1 MPSPSQVPAANV
13 VIVAIGASAG
23 GLEATSRLLDA
34 VPATSGMAFIVV
46 QHLDP
51 THKSLLVELLAEH
64 TAMEVVAANEGCP
77 IVADTVYVIPPGS
90 YLSVRA
96 GALHL
101 SPPDARHGARLPFDY
116 LLKSLAQSCGAQTIA
131 VFLSGTGADGSAG
144 LPALKQAG
152 GHAIAQAPDEA
163 EYTGMPR
170 SAIDSGLVDRVLAL
184 ADMPAALCDM
194 AASKIPPADAATPAG
209 SGDHGADLVAILSF
223 LRDKTGHDFLPY
235 KPGTMARRIAR
246 RMALLA
252 LPPADLVGYLE
263 RLRDEPAECD
273 RLASDLLIN
282 VTNFFRD
289 PKVFETLEATILPE
303 TIRQLPSGQALRIW
317 VAGCSTGE
325 EAYSMAMICQDAL
338 SEARRDIKLQIFA
351 SDIDPDAIAIARE
364 GFYQPDITA
373 HVPAERL
380 ARHFIAEEGGYRVA
394 PALRGQVVFSVQN
407 VLTDPPFS
415 RIDLITCRNL
425 LIYLNTQA
433 QAKVLTLFHFALK
446 EGGTLVLGTSET
458 VGKAEDRFA
467 PIIGAEGCYR
477 HIAHSR
483 QGEAGFPFSFTD
495 KLPVLARDDRPAP
508 STRQANLAD
517 LCNRA
522 VLAHYAPAAVLIN
535 RQHECLFSIG
545 PTNRF
550 LRVAPGYATLDL
562 LAMASPALRTR
573 LRLAINR
580 AIKGELRVDGGR
592 TRLTA
597 DGATI
602 WFRITVECLAET
614 SENLML
620 VCFIEEP
627 APDPQAS
634 TDHTPTDGARI
645 AELERELA
653 ETQADLQ
660 ASIQQREIINQEHKS
675 INEEA
680 LSVNEEFQSAN
691 EELLTSKEE
700 LQSLNEELTA
710 LNSQLQETL
719 DRQRLASDDL
729 QNVLYSTNV
738 GTMFLDT
745 DLKIRFFTPAIKPL
759 FNVIPGDLGRPLAD
773 LRPVADDPDLL
784 IDAQLVLTDGATIE
798 REVAAP
804 DNVWF
809 MRRIF
814 PYRAHDSRVQ
824 GVVITFADITERKQS
839 IAAFEAAKHEAERA
853 NVAKSRFLAAASH
866 DLRQPLQVLTL
877 LKDQL
882 AHALNE
888 GDPARRAGDL
898 FARFDQTLRGLSGM
912 LDVLLNINQIEVG
925 AVNPHR
931 KVFCVTGMLDRL
943 RDEFMPLA
951 EARGL
956 SLTVLP
962 SAARV
967 ESDPLLLEQIIRN
980 LLGNAVKYTRQGRI
994 VIACRHRGG
1003 NLRIEVRDSG
1013 IGIEED
1019 QLQAIFE
1026 EFHQVDNP
1034 ARNRNQGLGL
1044 GLAIVQRLGDLL
1056 GHTIDV
1062 RSVPGKGSVFAVTV
1076 PCRTDD
1082 APPSPEAEPQ
1092 TGPDAE
1098 NTALPSDTAPSA
1110 RHRSAIVVV
1119 EDDPDLLDLLAQ
1131 LLRSRGHSVSCAPDA
1146 AVAMELIAKGA
1157 IRPDIL
1163 LTDYNL
1169 PGGKTGIELLAGLR
1183 AMLRKDLP
1191 AIVLTG
1197 DISTDA
1203 VAQIANEACIH
1214 LSKPVEPEA
1223 LMRAIGQLCSGAVI
1237 ASASGVAAAGT
1248 VGTGTLGP
1256 GDRAA
1261 VTYIIDDEAQIRLP
1275 IRDLL
1280 LNDGQAVMDFAS
1292 AEAFLAAYRPG
1303 TAGCLLID
1311 AHLPGLSG
1319 IGLLGKLRAR
1329 GDHVPVIMIT
1339 GDGDVGLA
1347 VEAMRAGASEFI
1359 EKPVGSADLLASI
1372 HRATAQSRD
1381 IRLVD
1386 EAHADAAQRAG
1397 ALTARQ
1403 KEVMTMVLAGHPSK
1417 NIAADLGISQRTVE
1431 NHRAEIMQRMG
1442 AKSIPELARKVLISG
1457 G

>member
-1 MPSPSQVPAANV
+1 
-13 VIVAIGASAG
+13 
-23 GLEATSRLLDA
+23 
-34 VPATSGMAFIVV
+34 
-46 QHLDP
+46 
-51 THKSLLVELLAEH
+51 
-64 TAMEVVAANEGCP
+64 
-77 IVADTVYVIPPGS
+77 
-90 YLSVRA
+90 
-96 GALHL
+96 
-101 SPPDARHGARLPFDY
+101 
-116 LLKSLAQSCGAQTIA
+116 
-131 VFLSGTGADGSAG
+131 
-144 LPALKQAG
+144 
-152 GHAIAQAPDEA
+152 
-163 EYTGMPR
+163 
-170 SAIDSGLVDRVLAL
+170 
-184 ADMPAALCDM
+184 
-194 AASKIPPADAATPAG
+194 
-209 SGDHGADLVAILSF
+209 
-223 LRDKTGHDFLPY
+223 LRK
-235 KPGTMARRIAR
+235 
-246 RMALLA
+246 
-252 LPPADLVGYLE
+252 
-263 RLRDEPAECD
+263 EPAECD
-273 RLASDLLIN
+273 RLANDLLIN
-282 VTNFFRD
+282 VTSFFRD
-289 PKVFETLEATILPE
+289 PKVFETLETVILPE
-303 TIRQLPSGQALRIW
+303 TIRQLAAGQALRIW

-325 EAYSMAMICQDAL
+325 EAYSMAMICHDAI
-338 SEARRDIKLQIFA
+338 AGTRRDIKLQIFA
-351 SDIDPDAIAIARE
+351 SDVDTDAIAIARE
-364 GFYQPDITA
+364 GFYQPDIA
-373 HVPAERL
+373 ANVPAERL
-380 ARHFIAEEGGYRVA
+380 ARHFIAEEGGYRVV

-415 RIDLITCRNL
+415 RINLITCRNL

-433 QAKVLTLFHFALK
+433 QAKVLTLFHFALN

-508 STRQANLAD
+508 NARQASLAD
-517 LCNRA
+517 ICNRA

-580 AIKGELRVDGGR
+580 AIKGEQRVDGGR

-597 DGATI
+597 DGTTI
-602 WFRITVECLAET
+602 WFRISVECLAET
-614 SENLML
+614 AENLML
-620 VCFIEEP
+620 VCFVEEP
-627 APDPQAS
+627 APSAHAA
-634 TDHTPTDGARI
+634 TDQTPADRTRI
-645 AELERELA
+645 AELEHELA

-660 ASIQQREIINQEHKS
+660 ASIQQREVTNQEHKS

-680 LSVNEEFQSAN
+680 LSVNEEFQSTN

-745 DLKIRFFTPAIKPL
+745 NLKIRFFTPAIKPL
-759 FNVIPGDLGRPLAD
+759 FNVIAGDLGRPLAD
-773 LRPVADDPDLL
+773 LRPVANDPDLL

-1169 PGGKTGIELLAGLR
+1169 PGGKTGIELLVGLR

-1237 ASASGVAAAGT
+1237 ASASGVAATGT

-1261 VTYIIDDEAQIRLP
+1261 VTYIIDDEAQIRLA